1 MLTSVGGSPAISL
14 HSQPVRRRST
24 VTHCLV
30 CPSVICDSEVVGGKW
45 WQAAT
50 AKNWRHTMKL
60 FRPLL
65 ASAAVVMAAAY
76 VPPHMEL
83 PAGWT
88 DVAAATVRLVYV
100 V

>member
-1 MLTSVGGSPAISL
+1 MLTSVGGSPAISFYVC
-14 HSQPVRRRST
+14 SST
-24 VTHCLV
+24 VTHCLSL
-30 CPSVICDSEVVGGKW
+30 SVFDFGGGDKREVVASCSCK
-45 WQAAT
+45 
-50 AKNWRHTMKL
+50 KRRHTMKL